1 MSRQPDLTTTYL
13 GLQLSSPVIA
23 SAGPWTR
30 TVERMKALQ
39 DCGASAVVLPSLFE
53 EDVIAEETELADL
66 MDTGEEFAEFASP
79 PVPLTGLTEVGSAR
93 HLRLVEQAK
102 ATLTIPV
109 IASLNASHYGSW
121 ERYAS
126 QLAEAGADALE
137 LNLYAIGADPAVPA
151 AELESRQLDIISAV
165 ANSVEI
171 PLAVKVSPFYTSFAH
186 FAAAATA
193 SGADGL
199 VVFNRFYAPD
209 VDLDTLTVEPRLS
222 LSRSDDLRLSLRWL
236 GILRAQLGE
245 VGLAATGGVHRWQ
258 DVAKALLVGADV
270 AATTAAVITHGP
282 DAVSG
287 MLDGLRSWLRRN
299 GYDSVAQLRGSM
311 SAASVPDPE
320 AYERSQYRAIV
331 TSEPRRRRLHT
342 VRPETS
348 GS

>member
-1 MSRQPDLTTTYL
+1 MTRQPDLTTSYL
-13 GLQLSSPVIA
+13 GLQLSGPVIA

-30 TVERMKALQ
+30 TVDRMKALQ
-39 DCGASAVVLPSLFE
+39 DAGASAVVLPSLFE

-66 MDTGEEFAEFASP
+66 MDTGEEFAEFASA
-79 PVPLTGLTEVGSAR
+79 PVPMTGLAEVGSAR

-102 ATLTIPV
+102 AALTIPV

-137 LNLYAIGADPAVPA
+137 LNLYAIGADPAVSA
-151 AELESRQLDIISAV
+151 AELEARQLDIISSV
-165 ANSVEI
+165 ANSVAI
-171 PLAVKVSPFYTSFAH
+171 PLAVKVSPFYSSFAH
-186 FAAAATA
+186 FAAAAIG

-209 VDLDTLTVEPRLS
+209 VDLDSLTVEPRLS

-236 GILRAQLGE
+236 GILRAQLGDAA
-245 VGLAATGGVHRWQ
+245 LAATGGVHRWQ
-258 DVAKALLVGADV
+258 DVVKALLVGADV

-287 MLDGLRSWLRRN
+287 MLDGTRSWLKRN

-311 SAASVPDPE
+311 SAASVPDPG

-342 VRPETS
+342 VKPQRE
-348 GS
+348 G